1 MSTPGSSER
10 LRSWGLAAALGT
22 LWILVGAFWLALF
35 IGSRLAGTVLPPN
48 PVAAVLGVLAG
59 TTAWPGGG
67 TTLALS
73 CELLI
78 AISVIGATLGRRRRR
93 RGSRTRVDGP
103 ARHLGRGRDL
113 DPYSPAQIAATAR
126 RLRPGGVGR
135 NPAEHGVFLGPTVAP
150 PRRVL
155 RASWEDT
162 MLLFAGPRRL
172 KTSCFVIPQ
181 LIEAPGPALVTS
193 LRRDVFDATV
203 DLRAQRGTVWCFD
216 PQQLINTTSPGW
228 WFNPLA
234 GVHDIDDARKL
245 KDHFVAGTRSA
256 DARTDSYFD
265 VEGERLLAGYILAA
279 ACKRDTLLDVYA
291 WLTDPSAIEPVN
303 ELTKAGQDQVAAGIN
318 AIRRI
323 PAEKQK
329 AGIYGSATSLVSC
342 LENPRVTRWVAPKY
356 SGLPQFDPD
365 EFVTTSDT
373 LYLHSKNGEG
383 NVSPLVAALT
393 QAVLDAGQRRAA
405 ACAGSRLDPPLL
417 ATLDEAANV
426 CRIRNLPDQYSY
438 LGGFGLV
445 VITVLQSFEQGVEVW
460 GRTGM
465 RKLLDTANVRIYGGG
480 LVDGEFLRHFSELL
494 GDYDAPVAST
504 SYDDHNRASHSH
516 QTRRQRILDPADLAA
531 LPRGR
536 AIVLAA
542 GVRPTVIAPQSWIDG
557 PYAAQIR
564 ASIAAHDPGVR
575 ALDVPR

>member
-1 MSTPGSSER
+1 MSTPPGGER
-10 LRSWGLAAALGT
+10 LRGWGLAAALGA
-22 LWILVGAFWLALF
+22 LWVGVGAFWLALI
-35 IGSRLAGTVLPPN
+35 IGSRLAGTALPAN

-59 TTAWPGGG
+59 TTVWPGGG
-67 TTLALS
+67 TTLALG

-78 AISVIGATLGRRRRR
+78 LISAAGALLGRRRRR
-93 RGSRTRVDGP
+93 QGSRTRVDNP
-103 ARHLGRGRDL
+103 ARHLGRGREL
-113 DPYSPAQIAATAR
+113 DPYSPKQIAAGAR

-135 NPAEHGVFLGPTVAP
+135 DPTEHGYFLGPTVAP
-150 PRRVL
+150 PQRVL

-162 MLLFAGPRRL
+162 ILMFAGPRRL

-193 LRRDVFDATV
+193 LRNDVFNATV
-203 DLRAQRGTVWCFD
+203 ELRSRRGTVWCFD
-216 PQQLINTTSPGW
+216 PQQLISTAAPAW
-228 WFNPLA
+228 WYNPLTA
-234 GVHDIDDARKL
+234 VHDIDDARKL

-265 VEGERLLAGYILAA
+265 VEGERLLSGFILAA
-279 ACKRDTLLDVYA
+279 ASKGGTLLDVYD
-291 WLTDPSAIEPVN
+291 WLTNPTQIEPVTVLKN
-303 ELTKAGQDQVAAGIN
+303 AGEPQVAAGIN
-318 AIRRI
+318 AIRQI

-329 AGIYGSATSLVSC
+329 AGIYGSAMALVSC
-342 LENPRVTRWVAPKY
+342 LENPRVTRWIAPPHR
-356 SGLPQFDPD
+356 GLPEFDPED
-365 EFVTTSDT
+365 FVTTSDT

-405 ACAGSRLDPPLL
+405 TSPGSRLDPPLL
-417 ATLDEAANV
+417 ATLDEAANI

-445 VITVLQSFEQGVEVW
+445 IITVLQSFEQGVEVW

-480 LVDGEFLRHFSELL
+480 LADGEFLRQFSELL
-494 GDYDAPVAST
+494 GDYDAPTFST
-504 SYDDHNRASHSH
+504 SYDGHNRASHSY
-516 QTRRQRILDPADLAA
+516 QTRRQRILDTADLAA

-536 AIVLAA
+536 AVVLAA
-542 GVRPTVIAPQSWIDG
+542 GVRPTIIAPQSWVDG

-575 ALDVPR
+575 ALDAQ